1 MKLTVAKKLSFSFFA
16 LILFIA
22 GIAGFSYYETNNVNS
37 LYEELLDDRVL
48 KEDLVQQMIIE
59 IKDQQVTVR
68 SYLLDSDEYY
78 IDQFQLAVNN
88 YNELSN
94 HLEGIVDETGAN
106 YLAQLNQLQEQYE
119 VIANE
124 AILMKQEERT
134 DDMISLLQN
143 EGSPIIIKFAETS
156 NQFLQYQQMMKD
168 DFRELVNSSM
178 VTLISTLLI
187 VSTIALLFAAAVTYI
202 ISKQISKPVLAI
214 ANGAEKIAN
223 GDLTGETLQ
232 IKNRDELG
240 RLAESF
246 NKMHDNLKNMIF
258 KVSDSANDLSA
269 SSEQLSASAEQT
281 SSATNQIALSIT
293 NVSENLQNQSDH
305 VDETNQTVG
314 QMAVGIQQITNNVV
328 AVTESATDVQQLSDE
343 GSAKIKDGIKQMGLV
358 NNKVSHSKKMVE
370 ELGVQSKEISQI
382 VDLINNIAD
391 QTNLLALNAAIES
404 ARAGEAGRGFAVV
417 ADEVRKLAEKS
428 TKSTKQISTIVEQIQ
443 LKIAAIVEAMDSGA
457 HEVNKG
463 VTAVNQTGEAFK
475 KIQKAVNNTAGQMQD
490 VSAAAQQLASGSDEV
505 TKAMNDVRK
514 LNHSITGQSQEVS
527 VAAEEQLSSMEE
539 VSHSANQLA
548 DMAEELQELVM
559 SFKV

>member
-1 MKLTVAKKLSFSFFA
+1 MILTQL
-16 LILFIA
+16 
-22 GIAGFSYYETNNVNS
+22 
-37 LYEELLDDRVL
+37 
-48 KEDLVQQMIIE
+48 
-59 IKDQQVTVR
+59 
-68 SYLLDSDEYY
+68 Y
-78 IDQFQLAVNN
+78 IDLSGGNKLAVNN

-94 HLEGIVDETGAN
+94 QLEGIVDETGAN

-134 DDMISLLQN
+134 DDMIALLQS

-168 DFRELVNSSM
+168 EFRDLVNSSM
-178 VTLISTLLI
+178 VTMITTLMI
-187 VSTIALLFAAAVTYI
+187 VSTIALLFAVAVTYI

-214 ANGAEKIAN
+214 SQAAEKIAN

-246 NKMHDNLKNMIF
+246 NKMHANLKNMIF

-281 SSATNQIALSIT
+281 STATNQIALSIT
-293 NVSENLQNQSDH
+293 NVSESLQNQSDH
-305 VDETNQTVG
+305 VDETSQTVG
-314 QMAVGIQQITNNVV
+314 QMAVGIQQITENVV
-328 AVTESATDVQQLSDE
+328 TVTESATDVQQLSDE
-343 GSAKIKDGIKQMGLV
+343 GSEKIKDGIKQMGLV
-358 NNKVSHSKKMVE
+358 NDKVSRSKEMVE

-443 LKIAAIVEAMDSGA
+443 LKIAEIVEAMDSGA
-457 HEVNKG
+457 HEVDKG
-463 VTAVNQTGEAFK
+463 VSAVNQTGEAFK
-475 KIQKAVNNTAGQMQD
+475 KIQKAVNSTAGQLQD
-490 VSAAAQQLASGSDEV
+490 VSATAQQLASGSEEV
-505 TKAMNDVRK
+505 TKAMSDVRK
-514 LNHSITGQSQEVS
+514 LNHTITGQSQEVS

-539 VSHSANQLA
+539 VSHSAKQLA
-548 DMAEELQELVM
+548 DMAEELQELVKN
-559 SFKV
+559 FKV